1 MGWDGGGGNIPVETR
16 GGEEVWDV
24 EQSEVDQAGDKIWS
38 VKKMLNKI
46 NNKKSQFLHKN
57 HGIVRSARNFLI

>member
-24 EQSEVDQAGDKIWS
+24 EQSEVDQEGDKIWS
-38 VKKMLNKI
+38 VKKC
-46 NNKKSQFLHKN
+46 
-57 HGIVRSARNFLI
+57 